1 MTFAEQSPDQRG
13 AQLLAWYMG
22 QWGAA
27 GMELDDASVMLVTDV
42 LAYSRSEGEVP
53 EDICAAAQAS
63 LTFQNHE
70 DGER

>member
-1 MTFAEQSPDQRG
+1 
-13 AQLLAWYMG
+13 
-22 QWGAA
+22 
-27 GMELDDASVMLVTDV
+27 MLVQDV

-70 DGER
+70 GNGQR